1 MHFRRYSRQR
11 YVVIVV
17 IIFRT
22 VIVSVFVD
30 GCTREAVAVAV
41 RTRELR
47 PPVQQLMEVDHEVD
61 HEPMDAHQFLVLAVP
76 AACSLDVA
84 GEAVQLMGS

>member
-1 MHFRRYSRQR
+1 MHFRRHSRQR

-17 IIFRT
+17 IILRT
-22 VIVSVFVD
+22 VIVSVFGD
-30 GCTREAVAVAV
+30 GCTRAAVAVAV

-47 PPVQQLMEVDHEVD
+47 PSVQQLMEVDHE
-61 HEPMDAHQFLVLAVP
+61 PMDVHQFLVLAVP